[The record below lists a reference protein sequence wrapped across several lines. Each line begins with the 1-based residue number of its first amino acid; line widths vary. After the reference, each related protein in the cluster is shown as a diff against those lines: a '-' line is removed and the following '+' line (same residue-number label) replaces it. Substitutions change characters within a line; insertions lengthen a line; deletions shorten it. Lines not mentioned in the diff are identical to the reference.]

1 MDLAGIGRSVVLTTL
16 LYFEKYGNQ
25 EVFVFLHLKYCDGNI
40 MGKVSRRDVVGAL
53 VAGGMIFLTIVFYG
67 CAMGI
72 HGETIVE
79 WWIPVTV
86 AVVMALVSGAVSGR
100 FWARV
105 TGSGSML
112 FNYLCHVVFS
122 TGLFLTLFYGLNFAF
137 ADKNTE
143 HYENAVVERKFS
155 KTRHRTRRV
164 GRNRMAP
171 GEPYK
176 VYYLD
181 LRLPDGRLK
190 EMSATLGQYNR
201 RHKGDTVALPVER
214 GLFGVPVIKRRG
226 RKTEVPRPNRY
237 REHRP
242 YR

>member
-1 MDLAGIGRSVVLTTL
+1 
-16 LYFEKYGNQ
+16 
-25 EVFVFLHLKYCDGNI
+25 

-79 WWIPVTV
+79 WWIPATV

-112 FNYLCHVVFS
+112 FNYLCHVV
-122 TGLFLTLFYGLNFAF
+122 
-137 ADKNTE
+137 
-143 HYENAVVERKFS
+143 FS